1 MSATPP
7 GDNAG
12 KPELQVHAA
21 ADLDYKYRDL
31 FNLHVGAE
39 EVILEF
45 GNLHRSQPGHATLL
59 DRIVLSPANAMRL
72 QQGLAQA
79 LGQMQQKMRDL
90 AAQNAQKP
98 SGGTAAQN

>member
-1 MSATPP
+1 MSATPSSS
-7 GDNAG
+7 

-21 ADLDYKYRDL
+21 VDLEYKFRDL
-31 FNLHVGAE
+31 FNIHVGTE

-45 GNLHRSQPGHATLL
+45 GNLHRSQPGQAVLH
-59 DRIVLSPANAMRL
+59 DRIVLSPTNAMRL

-79 LGQMQQKMRDL
+79 LTQMQQKIREL
-90 AAQNAQKP
+90 AAQNAPKS